1 MAGRVSDKMK
11 YRAEKILDQD
21 GTAMSRRHGRDTED
35 QLILP
40 LGQGPHGLREW
51 AVVSWNDYGSSSLL
65 GGDIQISI
73 KGGDKEITILIIN

>member
-40 LGQGPHGLREW
+40 LG
-51 AVVSWNDYGSSSLL
+51 
-65 GGDIQISI
+65 
-73 KGGDKEITILIIN
+73 